1 MFEPMFERDLL
12 YPAVILSEPGSVHI
26 TVLTPDIQGKI
37 PILITPK
44 TNHNPFSFADTI
56 IGILQADIFDKAKIV
71 IKNQGVFF
79 FKVEDDEYMKLVY
92 EDGKKITEKT
102 SNTKEF

>member
-37 PILITPK
+37 PILIIPK
-44 TNHNPFSFADTI
+44 TNHNPYSFADTI
-56 IGILQADIFDKAKIV
+56 IAILQSDIFDKAKIN
-71 IKNQGVFF
+71 IKKQGIFF
-79 FKVEDDEYMKLVY
+79 FGIGDNEYMKLVY
-92 EDGKKITEKT
+92 ENDNKIAEKT
-102 SNTKEF
+102 SNTIEF